1 MFRISSIAVGFVLVT
16 YSFSVRDVEARA
28 DEGGRVTHFALI
40 STGPAFNEHLEMLY
54 WGVNETIYRVL
65 RNYGYPHEAIIQLS
79 ERGRNDSRRVD
90 GRSSLENFRS
100 AFRHLAKITQPD
112 DHVMILLVGHGAP
125 ANGDFITPFIDGE
138 LSATELGE
146 LVEPIQAK
154 NMTLILHPCFSGG
167 FIPNVSGPGRVVVT
181 STIDKEVNGVPW
193 AEAFV
198 EAFAPE
204 SKKDTDSDGRVAILE
219 AYVAS
224 LRPGKDRYGSDLREH
239 PLLDDNGDGVGHFGG
254 LPLGGDGSAARKRF
268 LGDQGRPLQFEESAI
283 EQLRQ
288 SNSTM
293 LLK

>member
-1 MFRISSIAVGFVLVT
+1 MFRISSIAVGFLLIT
-16 YSFSVRDVEARA
+16 YPFSVCDAEARA
-28 DEGGRVTHFALI
+28 DQGSRVTHFALI

-54 WGVNETIYRVL
+54 WGVNETMYRVL

-90 GRSSLENFRS
+90 GRATLENFRS
-100 AFRHLAKITQPD
+100 ACRHIARIAQPD
-112 DHVMILLVGHGAP
+112 DHVMILLVGHGTA
-125 ANGDFITPFIDGE
+125 ANGDFITHFIDGE
-138 LSATELGE
+138 LSAMDLGE
-146 LVEPIQAK
+146 LVESIQAK
-154 NMTLILHPCFSGG
+154 NVTLVLHPCFSGG
-167 FIPNVSGPGRVVVT
+167 FLPRVSGQGRVVVT
-181 STIDKEVNGVPW
+181 STNDAEENAVPW

-204 SKKDTDSDGRVAILE
+204 SEKDTDSDGRVSIWE

-224 LRPGKDRYGSDLREH
+224 LQPGRDRYGSDLKEH

-254 LPLGGDGSAARKRF
+254 LPSGGDGSLAKKRF

-288 SNSTM
+288 ANSTM